1 MLKIKDY
8 FADRKETAFGKN
20 KTGSFFLHVLGFTN
34 TCHVNE
40 VGAISVVP
48 GAWIVLRKKL
58 HVRERQG

>member
-1 MLKIKDY
+1 MLSEKY
-8 FADRKETAFGKN
+8 

-40 VGAISVVP
+40 VGAILVVP